1 VGVGGGRLL
10 GMAYHLGSLFVVEKA
25 TALVSLPWERP
36 QRSWSGMNL
45 DGEPSQGMDRDARIE
60 TRRQRIKE
68 RLGAQKGEG
77 EGACSTACDAAGHFP
92 LFISHGA
99 CVVSNTTRAPLCWH
113 RPIPLSR
120 SPFRTVL
127 TRIFTALSTLLLSPA
142 TVSKAKVTQE
152 EESRSKAQIS
162 DSRARIDKLKTTGSN
177 EVTKVRII
185 GDSRENERR
194 INEEVN
200 RQGRRQKLLYEAES
214 SARQNAAVAMKW
226 SALFDKEIPQELLA
240 EIEIQRDS
248 CERIIQSKD
257 RLIKEFKTEL
267 KSKDDEYVKSL
278 KKQNDDVELLLER
291 MTRQFTALRK
301 TFDDELEEIETSF
314 MQERA
319 EVMHA
324 NQTELSALMQKRLDK
339 EEQYMEARRRRVDE
353 DQRQLEGQRVHD
365 QEDLNILKIKLE
377 TEIQTL
383 EQQLEEM
390 RATYQLNQEKLDYNY
405 RVLVERDSENTNTIK
420 QQKKKLTRMADILST
435 LKARYAREERKFK
448 TENQVLTEEYKG
460 ITAQFKDLQAKFQ
473 HFEVADTKRYRDV
486 WQMNEEAV
494 TDLMRK
500 VLQADKIIHEQ
511 QLGLSWLPPSEHIFH
526 AGGDGAGAGPSG
538 AGGGEG
544 EGEGGPIS
552 RGQMDNENIKHML
565 ELLCNEAGFLVEGKI
580 QKLLEPLP
588 PDEQNLLKIDS
599 ILKVLGVEGAAD
611 VEKLLSYFL
620 ADADNHEL
628 IHPNDAIKAIKAF
641 VEEHQA
647 ERQRGGE
654 SVKAS
659 KPSAKDGGQEGT
671 RREEREFWERMSSI
685 ISDKTFRVWS
695 ALEKALH
702 KYDALL
708 KSRGGLITEV
718 GDLQRQNGE
727 LKALLNQ
734 YLSSRINEDL
744 HVPPTQVIRLDG
756 LKRGGATR

>member
-1 VGVGGGRLL
+1 
-10 GMAYHLGSLFVVEKA
+10 M
-25 TALVSLPWERP
+25 
-36 QRSWSGMNL
+36 
-45 DGEPSQGMDRDARIE
+45 
-60 TRRQRIKE
+60 
-68 RLGAQKGEG
+68 
-77 EGACSTACDAAGHFP
+77 
-92 LFISHGA
+92 
-99 CVVSNTTRAPLCWH
+99 
-113 RPIPLSR
+113 
-120 SPFRTVL
+120 
-127 TRIFTALSTLLLSPA
+127 
-142 TVSKAKVTQE
+142 
-152 EESRSKAQIS
+152 
-162 DSRARIDKLKTTGSN
+162 
-177 EVTKVRII
+177 

-240 EIEIQRDS
+240 EIELQKDT

-257 RLIKEFKTEL
+257 RLIKEFKAEL
-267 KSKDDEYVKSL
+267 KAKDDEYIKSL
-278 KKQNDDVELLLER
+278 KKQAEDIDLLLER
-291 MTRQFTALRK
+291 MGKQFAALRK
-301 TFDDELEEIETSF
+301 AFEDELEQVETSF
-314 MQERA
+314 MQER
-319 EVMHA
+319 H
-324 NQTELSALMQKRLDK
+324 ALMQSNVAELKQLMEKRKDK
-339 EEQYMEARRRRVDE
+339 EESYMEARRRRVDE
-353 DQRQLEGQRVHD
+353 DMRQLEAQRVQD
-365 QEDLNILKIKLE
+365 AEDYNILKIKLE

-420 QQKKKLTRMADILST
+420 QQKKKLTRMADVLSSH
-435 LKARYAREERKFK
+435 KAKYAREERRFK
-448 TENQVLTEEYKG
+448 QENADLTDEYKR
-460 ITAQFKDLQAKFQ
+460 ITEQFKDLQSKFQ

-486 WQMNEEAV
+486 WQMNEETV

-511 QLGLSWLPPSEHIFH
+511 QLGLSWFPPSEHIFQPGGE
-526 AGGDGAGAGPSG
+526 AGASGQRPAQSAGEGDGES
-538 AGGGEG
+538 
-544 EGEGGPIS
+544 GPIS

-599 ILKVLGVEGAAD
+599 ILKVLGVEGAGD

-654 SVKAS
+654 SIKTAKHSS
-659 KPSAKDGGQEGT
+659 KEAGQEGT

-695 ALEKALH
+695 ALEKSLN

-708 KSRGGLITEV
+708 KNRSGLIGDV
-718 GDLQRQNGE
+718 ADLQRQNEE
-727 LKALLNQ
+727 LKGLLNQ
-734 YLSSRINEDL
+734 YLSSKVNEDL
-744 HVPPTQVIRLDG
+744 HVPPTQVIRLDNF
-756 LKRGGATR
+756 RGSR

>member
-1 VGVGGGRLL
+1 
-10 GMAYHLGSLFVVEKA
+10 MQE
-25 TALVSLPWERP
+25 
-36 QRSWSGMNL
+36 
-45 DGEPSQGMDRDARIE
+45 EPKELDRDARIAA
-60 TRRQRIKE
+60 RRERIKE
-68 RLGAQKGEG
+68 RLGAQSAEG
-77 EGACSTACDAAGHFP
+77 QDAK
-92 LFISHGA
+92 
-99 CVVSNTTRAPLCWH
+99 
-113 RPIPLSR
+113 
-120 SPFRTVL
+120 
-127 TRIFTALSTLLLSPA
+127 
-142 TVSKAKVTQE
+142 SKAAVE
-152 EESRSKAQIS
+152 EERRSQAQIS
-162 DSRARIDKLKTTGSN
+162 DSRARIDKLKTTGAN

-240 EIEIQRDS
+240 EIELQRDT

-267 KSKDDEYVKSL
+267 KAKDDEYVKSL
-278 KKQNDDVELLLER
+278 KKQNDDIELLLER
-291 MTRQFTALRK
+291 MTRQFTSLRK
-301 TFDDELEEIETSF
+301 TFDDELEEIETAF

-319 EVMHA
+319 ELMHS

-339 EEQYMEARRRRVDE
+339 EEAYMEARRRRVDE
-353 DQRQLEGQRVHD
+353 DQRQLEGQRVQD
-365 QEDLNILKIKLE
+365 AEDLNILKIKLE

-405 RVLVERDSENTNTIK
+405 RVLVERDSENTTTIK
-420 QQKKKLTRMADILST
+420 QQKKKLTRLADHLSNI
-435 LKARYAREERKFK
+435 KQRYAREEKRFRI
-448 TENQVLTEEYKG
+448 ENTDLTEEYKR
-460 ITAQFKDLQAKFQ
+460 ITEQFKDLQSKFQ

-526 AGGDGAGAGPSG
+526 AGGEGGASGSG
-538 AGGGEG
+538 ARGGGASG
-544 EGEGGPIS
+544 EGGESEAGPIS

-620 ADADNHEL
+620 ADADNYEL

-641 VEEHQA
+641 VEEHQQ
-647 ERQRGGE
+647 ERQRGDAD
-654 SVKAS
+654 VKS
-659 KPSAKDGGQEGT
+659 SGKKEGGQEGT
-671 RREEREFWERMSSI
+671 RREEREFWHRMSSI
-685 ISDKTFRVWS
+685 ISDKTYRVWT
-695 ALEKALH
+695 ALEKALL

-708 KSRGGLITEV
+708 KSRSGLITEV

-756 LKRGGATR
+756 LANKKR

>member
-1 VGVGGGRLL
+1 
-10 GMAYHLGSLFVVEKA
+10 MEEA
-25 TALVSLPWERP
+25 PP
-36 QRSWSGMNL
+36 
-45 DGEPSQGMDRDARIE
+45 MDRDARIAA
-60 TRRQRIKE
+60 RRERIKE
-68 RLGAQKGEG
+68 RLGAQSAEGQDGKG
-77 EGACSTACDAAGHFP
+77 
-92 LFISHGA
+92 
-99 CVVSNTTRAPLCWH
+99 
-113 RPIPLSR
+113 
-120 SPFRTVL
+120 
-127 TRIFTALSTLLLSPA
+127 
-142 TVSKAKVTQE
+142 KAQVE
-152 EESRSKAQIS
+152 EERRSQAQIS
-162 DSRARIDKLKTTGSN
+162 DSRARIDKLKTTGAN

-240 EIEIQRDS
+240 EIELQRDT

-267 KSKDDEYVKSL
+267 KAKDDEYVKSL
-278 KKQNDDVELLLER
+278 KKQNDDIELLLER
-291 MTRQFTALRK
+291 MTRQFTSLRK
-301 TFDDELEEIETSF
+301 TFDDELEEIETAF

-319 EVMHA
+319 ELMHS

-339 EEQYMEARRRRVDE
+339 EEAYMEARRRRVDE
-353 DQRQLEGQRVHD
+353 DQRQLEGQRVQD
-365 QEDLNILKIKLE
+365 AEDLNILKIKLE

-405 RVLVERDSENTNTIK
+405 RVLVERDSENTTTIK
-420 QQKKKLTRMADILST
+420 QQKKKLTRLADHLSNI
-435 LKARYAREERKFK
+435 KQRYAREEKRFRI
-448 TENQVLTEEYKG
+448 ENQDLTEEYKR
-460 ITAQFKDLQAKFQ
+460 ITEQFKDLQSKFQ

-526 AGGDGAGAGPSG
+526 ASGDGAGG
-538 AGGGEG
+538 AGAARAGGEG
-544 EGEGGPIS
+544 GEGGSEGPIS

-620 ADADNHEL
+620 ADADNYEL

-641 VEEHQA
+641 VEEHQQ
-647 ERQRGGE
+647 ERQRGDADVKSSGKKE
-654 SVKAS
+654 S
-659 KPSAKDGGQEGT
+659 GQEGT
-671 RREEREFWERMSSI
+671 RREEREFWQRMSSI
-685 ISDKTFRVWS
+685 ISDKTYRVWT
-695 ALEKALH
+695 ALEKALL

-708 KSRGGLITEV
+708 KSRSGLITEV

-756 LKRGGATR
+756 LTKRR

>member
-1 VGVGGGRLL
+1 
-10 GMAYHLGSLFVVEKA
+10 
-25 TALVSLPWERP
+25 
-36 QRSWSGMNL
+36 MN
-45 DGEPSQGMDRDARIE
+45 DDAPPVAMDRDARIAA
-60 TRRQRIKE
+60 RRQRIKE
-68 RLGAQKGEG
+68 RLGAQAGEG
-77 EGACSTACDAAGHFP
+77 EGG
-92 LFISHGA
+92 GA
-99 CVVSNTTRAPLCWH
+99 S
-113 RPIPLSR
+113 SG
-120 SPFRTVL
+120 
-127 TRIFTALSTLLLSPA
+127 
-142 TVSKAKVTQE
+142 KQQE
-152 EESRSKAQIS
+152 DESRSKAQIS
-162 DSRARIDKLKTTGSN
+162 DSRARIEKLKTTGAN
-177 EVTKVRII
+177 EVTKVRIL

-240 EIEIQRDS
+240 EIELQRDS

-257 RLIKEFKTEL
+257 RLIKEFKAEL
-267 KSKDDEYVKSL
+267 KAKDDEYVKSL
-278 KKQNDDVELLLER
+278 KKQSDDVELLLER

-301 TFDDELEEIETSF
+301 TFDDELEEVETAF

-319 EVMHA
+319 ELMHS
-324 NQTELSALMQKRLDK
+324 NQQELSALMQKRLDK

-353 DQRQLEGQRVHD
+353 DQRQLEAQRVQD
-365 QEDLNILKIKLE
+365 AEDFNILKIKLE

-435 LKARYAREERKFK
+435 LKARYAREERRFK
-448 TENQVLTEEYKG
+448 QENADLTDEYKR
-460 ITAQFKDLQAKFQ
+460 ITDQFKDLQSKFQ
-473 HFEVADTKRYRDV
+473 HFEVADTKRYRDL

-500 VLQADKIIHEQ
+500 VLQGDKIIHEQ

-526 AGGDGAGAGPSG
+526 AGDSATAR
-538 AGGGEG
+538 AGGGAGESEG
-544 EGEGGPIS
+544 ETGPIS

-588 PDEQNLLKIDS
+588 EDEQNLLKIDS
-599 ILKVLGVEGAAD
+599 ILKVLGVEGAGD

-647 ERQRGGE
+647 ERQRGGGDA
-654 SVKAS
+654 VKSS
-659 KPSAKDGGQEGT
+659 KAGKEAGQEGT
-671 RREEREFWERMSSI
+671 RREEHEFWERMSSI

-708 KSRGGLITEV
+708 KGRGKVIEDV

-744 HVPPTQVIRLDG
+744 HVPPTQVIRLDS
-756 LKRGGATR
+756 LRKSR

>member
-1 VGVGGGRLL
+1 MEAESIVL
-10 GMAYHLGSLFVVEKA
+10 
-25 TALVSLPWERP
+25 
-36 QRSWSGMNL
+36 
-45 DGEPSQGMDRDARIE
+45 DRDARIE
-60 TRRQRIKE
+60 ARRARIKE

-77 EGACSTACDAAGHFP
+77 EAGKDKTKM
-92 LFISHGA
+92 
-99 CVVSNTTRAPLCWH
+99 V
-113 RPIPLSR
+113 
-120 SPFRTVL
+120 
-127 TRIFTALSTLLLSPA
+127 
-142 TVSKAKVTQE
+142 E

-162 DSRARIDKLKTTGSN
+162 DSRARIDKLKTTGAN

-226 SALFDKEIPQELLA
+226 SALFDKEIPQELLH
-240 EIEIQRDS
+240 EIELQKDT

-267 KSKDDEYVKSL
+267 KAKDDEYVKSL
-278 KKQNDDVELLLER
+278 KKQHDDIELLLER
-291 MTRQFTALRK
+291 MTRQFTQLRK

-319 EVMHA
+319 ELMHA
-324 NQTELSALMQKRLDK
+324 NQQELSALMQKRLDK

-353 DQRQLEGQRVHD
+353 DQRQLEAQRVQD
-365 QEDLNILKIKLE
+365 NEDLNILKIKLE

-420 QQKKKLTRMADILST
+420 QQKKKLTRMADILSN
-435 LKARYAREERKFK
+435 LKARYAREERRFK
-448 TENQVLTEEYKG
+448 NENQELTEEYKR
-460 ITAQFKDLQAKFQ
+460 ITEQFKDLQSKFQ

-526 AGGDGAGAGPSG
+526 AGGESGASGARAGAASG
-538 AGGGEG
+538 ANDADAES
-544 EGEGGPIS
+544 GPIS

-580 QKLLEPLP
+580 QKLLDPLSA
-588 PDEQNLLKIDS
+588 DEQNLLKIDS
-599 ILKVLGVEGAAD
+599 ILKVLGVEGAGD

-659 KPSAKDGGQEGT
+659 KPSAKEAGQEGT

-685 ISDKTFRVWS
+685 ISDKTFRVWN
-695 ALEKALH
+695 ALEKSLH

-708 KSRGGLITEV
+708 KSRSGLITEV

-756 LKRGGATR
+756 LKKR

>member
-1 VGVGGGRLL
+1 
-10 GMAYHLGSLFVVEKA
+10 MADEA
-25 TALVSLPWERP
+25 PP
-36 QRSWSGMNL
+36 
-45 DGEPSQGMDRDARIE
+45 PPMDRDARIAA
-60 TRRQRIKE
+60 RRQRIKE
-68 RLGAQKGEG
+68 RLGAKSGEG
-77 EGACSTACDAAGHFP
+77 DGGGAASG
-92 LFISHGA
+92 
-99 CVVSNTTRAPLCWH
+99 
-113 RPIPLSR
+113 
-120 SPFRTVL
+120 
-127 TRIFTALSTLLLSPA
+127 
-142 TVSKAKVTQE
+142 KQQE
-152 EESRSKAQIS
+152 QESRSNAQIS
-162 DSRARIDKLKTTGSN
+162 DSRARIDKLKTNGAN
-177 EVTKVRII
+177 EVTKVRIL

-240 EIEIQRDS
+240 EIELQRDS

-257 RLIKEFKTEL
+257 RLIKEFKAEL
-267 KSKDDEYVKSL
+267 KAKDDEYVKSL
-278 KKQNDDVELLLER
+278 KKQSDDIELLLER
-291 MTRQFTALRK
+291 MTRQFASLRK
-301 TFDDELEEIETSF
+301 TFEDELEEIETAF

-319 EVMHA
+319 ELMHA
-324 NQTELSALMQKRLDK
+324 NQQELAALMQKRLDK

-353 DQRQLEGQRVHD
+353 DQRQLEAQRVQD
-365 QEDLNILKIKLE
+365 AEDFNILKIKLE

-435 LKARYAREERKFK
+435 LKARYAREERRFK
-448 TENQVLTEEYKG
+448 QENADLTDEYKR
-460 ITAQFKDLQAKFQ
+460 ITDQFKDLQSKFQ
-473 HFEVADTKRYRDV
+473 HFEVADTKRYRDL
-486 WQMNEEAV
+486 WQMNEEIV

-500 VLQADKIIHEQ
+500 VLQGDKIIHEQ

-526 AGGDGAGAGPSG
+526 AGGEGGLPGARQGA
-538 AGGGEG
+538 AAEG
-544 EGEGGPIS
+544 EGEAGPIS

-588 PDEQNLLKIDS
+588 EDEQNLLKIDS
-599 ILKVLGVEGAAD
+599 ILKVLGVEGAGD

-647 ERQRGGE
+647 ERQRGGD
-654 SVKAS
+654 SLKKGAG
-659 KPSAKDGGQEGT
+659 KDGGQEGT

-685 ISDKTFRVWS
+685 ISDKTYRVWS
-695 ALEKALH
+695 ALEKSLH
-702 KYDALL
+702 KYDGLL
-708 KSRGGLITEV
+708 KNRSGLIDEV

-756 LKRGGATR
+756 LRKAR